1 MPRMVTFL
9 IGAAVG
15 GRISICYARKGFK
28 VSILDFNAEYLNR
41 ACHRFQTEGL
51 KVNTIL
57 ADCRETPC
65 LFNSVG
71 FLNDTEQSYAFA
83 SLYKS
88 MKSKGRVI
96 VDAMNLFFLA
106 PFINQPYEN
115 KNDEGWVFRQN
126 NNFDF
131 MTNTMYSLF
140 EILNEQ
146 GQVLES
152 KPFYQR
158 LYTPMDLMKI
168 MEKAGFTV
176 TEVYG
181 GFKGEKVNFDSPKI
195 VIVGEKA

>member
-1 MPRMVTFL
+1 MENNNWL
-9 IGAAVG
+9 
-15 GRISICYARKGFK
+15 K
-28 VSILDFNAEYLNR
+28 DF
-41 ACHRFQTEGL
+41 FG
-51 KVNTIL
+51 
-57 ADCRETPC
+57 
-65 LFNSVG
+65 S
-71 FLNDTEQSYAFA
+71 LNDTEQSYAFV

-115 KNDEGWVFRQN
+115 KNDAGWVFRQN

-140 EILNEQ
+140 EIMNEQ

-158 LYTPMDLMKI
+158 LYTPMDLIKI

-181 GFKGEKVNFDSPKI
+181 GFKGEKVNFDSFKI
-195 VIVGEKA
+195 VIIGEKA